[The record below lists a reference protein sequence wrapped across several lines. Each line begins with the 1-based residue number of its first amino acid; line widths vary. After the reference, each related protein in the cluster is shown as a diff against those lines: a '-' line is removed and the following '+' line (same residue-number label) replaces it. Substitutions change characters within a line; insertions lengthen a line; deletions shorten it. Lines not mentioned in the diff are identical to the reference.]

1 MSAPGEEFQTG
12 GEGREG
18 PSNPDT
24 KQDDYVSRAGQ
35 KQAPVPVQ
43 SDEDGVADPI
53 DPATADSD
61 ETLGMAVRDQDES
74 LTNAC

>member
-1 MSAPGEEFQTG
+1 MSAPGQEFQTG

-24 KQDDYVSRAGQ
+24 KQDDYVSRTGQ

-43 SDEDGVADPI
+43 SDEDGVTDPI

-61 ETLGMAVRDQDES
+61 ETLGMSAPAQDIAS
-74 LTNAC
+74 TNAC